1 MYAQVLVEIKAKAI
15 DKTFTYK
22 IPDGMI
28 LEIGMRV
35 LVPFG
40 KRTLEGFVLKIEET
54 GDFDYEVKSI
64 ISVTDDHPVINGE
77 MLKLGQY
84 ISKKTLSPLIC
95 AYQTMLPSALKAK
108 NNFTINKK
116 YVNYLIIGD
125 TLPTLKTDKQKEI
138 FNLVKEK
145 GKVLKKE
152 VTDISAYTVKSFI
165 DKGYFKEIKEE
176 VYRLDD
182 DTALNKLNHDLTS
195 EQAEVISKV
204 KLDLFKPYLLQGVT
218 GSGKTLV
225 YIRIIEKVLNLG
237 KEAILLVPEISLTP
251 QVVKIF
257 KQNFGKVVA
266 ILHSGLS
273 DGEKY
278 DEWRK
283 IEKGEVSIVVGAR
296 SAIFAP
302 FTNLGAIIIDE
313 EHSATYKQENTP
325 RYNAID
331 VAIKRARTY
340 DIPLILGSATPS
352 VESYTR
358 ALTGAYELLEM
369 KNRVNHNLPKVTLI
383 DMKDE
388 FKKGNRIF
396 SSLFKEKI
404 NTALENGEQAIV
416 LLNRRGFS
424 TVISCKECG
433 YTHKCPNCDI
443 PLTYHKSTNSMK
455 CHYCDYTAPK
465 LNICPECHSKNINA
479 LGMGTERLESLINE
493 QFPLAKTIRMDVD
506 TTKNK
511 GAHGRIIEAF
521 REGKYNVLVGT
532 QMISKGLDFP
542 NVTLACV
549 VNGDSSL
556 NIPDF
561 RSAERTYQLLNQ
573 IAGRAGRALKKGEV
587 IIQGFNMNHYSIVT
601 ASKHDYE
608 KFYREEIKIR
618 KALKYPPFYNLAY
631 IRISGKKYEEVTD
644 EASKIAYYLK
654 KEIPNNIILG
664 PSTANMPKINNIYY
678 MGIIIKFK
686 NTAEIIDSLVFIN
699 KKYSTNNKVKVEVD
713 LNPSKI

>member
-145 GKVLKKE
+145 GKILKKE

-204 KLDLFKPYLLQGVT
+204 KLDLFKPYLLHGVT

-302 FTNLGAIIIDE
+302 FTNLGVIIVDE

-601 ASKHDYE
+601 ASKHDYG